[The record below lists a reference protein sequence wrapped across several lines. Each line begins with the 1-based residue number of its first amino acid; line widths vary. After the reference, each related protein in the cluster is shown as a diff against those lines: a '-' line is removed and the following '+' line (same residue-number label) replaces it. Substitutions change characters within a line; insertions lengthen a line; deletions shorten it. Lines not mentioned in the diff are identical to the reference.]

1 MYEQQHTQT
10 VAAGLEHP
18 KTFAIPPALTT
29 KEAAHYTG
37 LAEPTLA
44 SLRCRGGGPPFVKYS
59 RKAVR
64 YLISDLDAF
73 IADRRI
79 LNTSM
84 HVSRFS
90 VCALRTGER

>member
-1 MYEQQHTQT
+1 MHDKQHTQT
-10 VAAGLEHP
+10 DSAVLANTQWPL
-18 KTFAIPPALTT
+18 IPPALTT
-29 KEAAHYTG
+29 KEAAQYTG

-44 SLRCRGGGPPFVKYS
+44 SLRCRGGGPAFVKYS

-73 IADRRI
+73 MAERRV

-84 HVSRFS
+84 S
-90 VCALRTGER
+90 TGQL